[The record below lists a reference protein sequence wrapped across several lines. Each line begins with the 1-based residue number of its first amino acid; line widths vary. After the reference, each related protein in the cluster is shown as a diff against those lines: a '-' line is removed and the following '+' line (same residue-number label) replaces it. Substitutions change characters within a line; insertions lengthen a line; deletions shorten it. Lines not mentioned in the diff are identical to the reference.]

1 MVGCPG
7 AWETCTCG
15 VTSPV
20 AAPGRS
26 SVRSPAATRTSA
38 ATASTTAGQRP
49 AGRPK
54 YRPTA
59 AAPTSSARPAYSAQR
74 PAEATRFGDGAAM
87 AAAGSGTMATRL
99 GTLIAAVVLS
109 GSRPR
114 RSSTRGGSFGGRR
127 WRPAARELTGM
138 DQRDHRQADPQS
150 EGGSN
155 QRPGQQL
162 GEGDGQLGAVQAC
175 QVADAAD
182 VGHEHA
188 RRQQVDAGPPGMLA
202 EQPPDG
208 QNPQDPAGERQVA
221 GSGL

>member
-99 GTLIAAVVLS
+99 GTPIGAVALS
-109 GSRPR
+109 GSLSR
-114 RSSTRGGSFGGRR
+114 RSSTRVRSFRGRR
-127 WRPAARELTGM
+127 WWSGVRELTGM
-138 DQRDHRQADPQS
+138 DERDHRQADPQS
-150 EGGSN
+150 EGGGD
-155 QRPGQQL
+155 QCPGQRA
-162 GEGDGQLGAVQAC
+162 GEGDGQLGAVQAG

-182 VGHEHA
+182 VGHEHG
-188 RRQQVDAGPPGMLA
+188 RRQQVDAGPPGMIA

-208 QNPQDPAGERQVA
+208 QDSQDPAGE
-221 GSGL
+221 